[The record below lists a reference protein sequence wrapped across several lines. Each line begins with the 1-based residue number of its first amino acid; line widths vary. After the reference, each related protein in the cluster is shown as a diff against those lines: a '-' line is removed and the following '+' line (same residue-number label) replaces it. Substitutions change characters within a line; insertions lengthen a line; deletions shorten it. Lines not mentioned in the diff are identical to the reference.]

1 MRKLVSAALVAAAA
15 FLSAPFVN
23 AADHREAPSISEDP
37 AADINDVYVF
47 TSPADASKIVFVMT
61 VNPFISPT
69 NQLASHFS
77 PDVRYRFAI
86 DTSGDAIA
94 DEYVDVTFGALLPGP
109 QQFTVKLPGGISVTG
124 NVTAPTEAA
133 TPNPAVITE
142 SSQGIKIFAG
152 PRDDPFF
159 FDFVG
164 FNRFLAG
171 GQFTHQDSFAG
182 FNVTAIVVELPLAL
196 ITTSTHPHLQIWGIT
211 QRQTVTVRRGPGTS
225 TQVSTGPFR
234 QIERMGNPAIST
246 VLISKPNKD
255 LFNLGEPK
263 DDAAN
268 FAGDI
273 VNHLKA
279 FGTND
284 TNIGILAS
292 VAVPDTLKFDPT
304 QPSHFPNGRA
314 LADDVV
320 DTLLYFI
327 FNQPADPSTA
337 SDGVQAND
345 VPFLAEF
352 PYVAPPHQPQP

>member
-1 MRKLVSAALVAAAA
+1 MRKLVCAALVLAAA
-15 FLSAPFVN
+15 FLAVPFAR
-23 AADHREAPSISEDP
+23 AADHREAPGISEDP

-47 TSPADASKIVFVMT
+47 TSPADASKVVFVMT
-61 VNPFISPT
+61 VNPFTPPT
-69 NQLASHFS
+69 NQLASRFS

-86 DTSGDAIA
+86 DTTGDAIA
-94 DEYVDVTFGALLPGP
+94 DEYIDATFSALLPGP
-109 QQFTVKLPGGISVTG
+109 QQITVKFPGGTVVTG
-124 NVTAPTEAA
+124 NVTLPTESASA
-133 TPNPAVITE
+133 NPAVVIE
-142 SSQGIKIFAG
+142 GAQGIKVFAG

-182 FNVTAIVVELPLAL
+182 FNVSAIVVEVPLSVLSSAA
-196 ITTSTHPHLQIWGIT
+196 HPHFQIWGIT
-211 QRQTVTVRRGPGTS
+211 QRQTVTVRRGPGGT
-225 TQVSTGPFR
+225 TQQNAGPFR
-234 QIERMGNPAIST
+234 QIERMGNPAVST

-273 VNHLKA
+273 VSHLRA

-292 VAVPDTLKFDPT
+292 VAVPDTLKFDPS

-320 DTLLYFI
+320 DTLLFFI
-327 FNQPADPSTA
+327 FNQPVDPSTA
-337 SDGVQAND
+337 SDGVSAND
-345 VPFLAEF
+345 VPFLTDF
-352 PYVAPPHQPQP
+352 PYVAPPHQP